1 MSATYHHLALSR
13 RSFLRL
19 GVVGTTAVAATG
31 VVGSLAGCSSP
42 STPASGFSF
51 LRGGD
56 LSLFTALIP
65 VVLGDMVH
73 HDDHNYQALVVNILK
88 NVDGACANLGVKAQ
102 GEILKLLDL
111 LDGRITRWLTTG
123 IYGDWAKVS
132 PADMNHF
139 LMRWHDSSMSPF
151 NAGYRVLSKLVAVSY
166 FNLPESRQYAG
177 YPGPLAMMYQAVN
190 S

>member
-19 GVVGTTAVAATG
+19 GAAGITVAATTG
-31 VVGSLAGCSSP
+31 VVGSLAGCSSKTGAP
-42 STPASGFSF
+42 GFVF
-51 LRGGD
+51 LRSGD
-56 LSLFTALIP
+56 LTLFSALIP

-73 HDDHNYQALVVNILK
+73 SDSHNYQALVVNILK
-88 NVDGACANLGVKAQ
+88 NIDGACANLGGKAQ
-102 GEILKLLDL
+102 GEIHKLLDL

-132 PADMNHF
+132 AADMNNF
-139 LMRWHDSSMSPF
+139 LLRWHNSSIGPF